1 MSHGWRLLE
10 VLSTLN
16 SLLLLIEDCMPL
28 FLEPGQKYPIVL
40 DIDADKPK
48 ATQPTFYARSQSMR
62 GQQKIADVL
71 DQWTQNPDISIKELF
86 AITVDVLSGV
96 VIGWV
101 NMGGKEFSA
110 KELHEVLSYQE
121 ARELLRKVM
130 YNQHITADEKKS
142 IEFQT

>member
-1 MSHGWRLLE
+1 
-10 VLSTLN
+10 
-16 SLLLLIEDCMPL
+16 MPL
-28 FLEPGQKYPIVL
+28 SLEPGQKYPIVL

-71 DQWTQNPDISIKELF
+71 DQWTDSPDISIKDLF
-86 AITVDVLSGV
+86 ASTVEVLTGV
-96 VIGWV
+96 VISWT
-101 NMGGKEFSA
+101 NMGEKEFSA
-110 KELHEVLSYQE
+110 EAMHEILSYQE

-142 IEFQT
+142 TELQP

>member
-1 MSHGWRLLE
+1 
-10 VLSTLN
+10 
-16 SLLLLIEDCMPL
+16 MPL

-62 GQQKIADVL
+62 GQQMIGDAL
-71 DQWTQNPDISIKELF
+71 DLYTSDTAITHGELF
-86 AITVDVLSGV
+86 DETIAVLIKV
-96 VIGWV
+96 LCGWS
-101 NMGGKEFSA
+101 NMGGHEFGGDGLRS
-110 KELHEVLSYQE
+110 VLNYSE

-142 IEFQT
+142 TELQP